1 MTTNISKKRKVCG
14 LPECP
19 AYLLRNASMAN
30 HPGTALLRPLAA
42 PRIVSEQIFCACL
55 QFVADGVFYAEL
67 NELLT
72 RELAEHG
79 YSGVE
84 VRVTP
89 MRTEIIIRATRTQN
103 VLGECHHL
111 HLPVTRAQWCIIADL
126 RL

>member
-1 MTTNISKKRKVCG
+1 MCVD
-14 LPECP
+14 
-19 AYLLRNASMAN
+19 AFQASD
-30 HPGTALLRPLAA
+30 PRP
-42 PRIVSEQIFCACL
+42 PIV

-89 MRTEIIIRATRTQN
+89 MRTEIIIKATRTQN
-103 VLGECHHL
+103 VLGELATPPPSPSIPPLRPRPLTTWKASREPH
-111 HLPVTRAQWCIIADL
+111 RA
-126 RL
+126 RT